1 MEEKLEAIEQRYE
14 QLSQQ
19 MADPAVAN
27 DYARYSELARQHSEM
42 QEVVQKYREL
52 KKARRDL
59 RDNEELAAGD
69 DELAEMAQAE
79 IEPLKVR
86 IAALEADLKLLL
98 VPKDPRDERDVIV
111 EIRAGAGGDE
121 AGLFAAELFRMYTRY
136 AENHRWKVEV
146 LDESESGIGGYKE
159 VVFAVKGRGAYSR
172 LKFES
177 GVHRVQRIP
186 ATEANGR
193 IHTSTVTVAVL
204 PEVDEVEIVIPEGDL
219 LIETYRSRGAG
230 GQNVQKNE
238 SAIRITHKPSGLVV
252 AVQDERSQTQN
263 RLRAMSV
270 LRARLYEQEEQKR
283 HALMAAEKK
292 GQIGT
297 GDRSEKIR
305 TYNYKDNRVTD
316 HRLGRN
322 FALEP
327 ILGGQLADVI
337 GACIAADQNR
347 KLEELAHKA
356 ALG

>member
-14 QLSQQ
+14 ALSQQ
-19 MADPAVAN
+19 MADPEVAN
-27 DYARYSELARQHSEM
+27 DYARYSALAKQHSEM
-42 QEVVQKYREL
+42 QEIVQKYREF
-52 KKARRDL
+52 KKAHKDL
-59 RDNEELAAGD
+59 QENEEMAAGD

-86 IAALEADLKLLL
+86 IAALESELKLLL

-121 AGLFAAELFRMYTRY
+121 AGLFAADLFRMYTRY

-146 LDESESGIGGYKE
+146 LDESESGIGGFKE
-159 VVFAVKGRGAYSR
+159 VVFTVKGKGAYSR

-186 ATEANGR
+186 ATEANDR

-204 PEVDEVEIVIPEGDL
+204 PEVDDVEIVIPEGDL

-305 TYNYKDNRVTD
+305 TYNFPQSRITD
-316 HRLGRN
+316 HR
-322 FALEP
+322 
-327 ILGGQLADVI
+327 I
-337 GACIAADQNR
+337 GMDKFQMQAVLDGDIDDFID
-347 KLEELAHKA
+347 ELAA
-356 ALG
+356 REQSERLQSAGV

>member
-1 MEEKLEAIEQRYE
+1 
-14 QLSQQ
+14 
-19 MADPAVAN
+19 VAN
-27 DYARYSELARQHSEM
+27 DYARYSALAKQHSEM
-42 QEVVQKYREL
+42 QEIVQKYREF
-52 KKARRDL
+52 KKAHKDL
-59 RDNEELAAGD
+59 QENEEMAAGD

-86 IAALEADLKLLL
+86 IAALESELKLLL

-121 AGLFAAELFRMYTRY
+121 AGLFAADLFRMYTRY

-146 LDESESGIGGYKE
+146 LDESESGIGGFKE
-159 VVFAVKGRGAYSR
+159 VVFTVKGKGAYSR

-186 ATEANGR
+186 ATEANDR

-204 PEVDEVEIVIPEGDL
+204 PEVDDVEIVIPEGDL

-305 TYNYKDNRVTD
+305 TYNFPQSRITD
-316 HRLGRN
+316 HR
-322 FALEP
+322 
-327 ILGGQLADVI
+327 I
-337 GACIAADQNR
+337 GMDKFQMQAVLDGDIDDFID
-347 KLEELAHKA
+347 ELAA
-356 ALG
+356 REQSERLQSAGV

>member
-305 TYNYKDNRVTD
+305 TYNFPQSRITD
-316 HRLGRN
+316 HR
-322 FALEP
+322 
-327 ILGGQLADVI
+327 I
-337 GACIAADQNR
+337 GMDKFQMQAVLDGDIDDFID
-347 KLEELAHKA
+347 ELAAREQAERLQA
-356 ALG
+356 AGV